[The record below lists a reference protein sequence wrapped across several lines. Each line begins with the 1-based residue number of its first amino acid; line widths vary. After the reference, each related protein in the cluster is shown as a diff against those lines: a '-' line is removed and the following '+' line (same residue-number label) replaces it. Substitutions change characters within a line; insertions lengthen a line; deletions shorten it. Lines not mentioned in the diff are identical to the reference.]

1 MIYISKASDG
11 SEVINLTR
19 GDDATLTIP
28 LKTDDDEP
36 YKLGE
41 NEHIIFSVRE
51 KPEEESDLLVEIAS
65 ENGSNDIVFTHE
77 MTAGMEVGYYSAEAQ
92 YMTEDGKRITVWPK
106 LSGGS
111 KTSKANRKNF
121 CLMTEVV
128 YR

>member
-36 YKLGE
+36 YELGE

-51 KPEEESDLLVEIAS
+51 KPEEESDLLIEIVS

-77 MTAGMEVGYYSAEAQ
+77 MTVGMEVGYYSAEAQ